1 MEQHALKAALEWYL
15 DNGVDEALG
24 DVPADYFAAPV
35 SVAAMGAAASL
46 AGDVGATRKAQ
57 ATQALQGSSLSPA
70 LGAADA
76 RAEAIKIAQ
85 AADSLESLRAAIAAF
100 DGIALKKTASHLVFG
115 EGNPQASIMI
125 IGDVPGAEED
135 KTGRPFMG
143 AAGFLFDKM
152 LASIGL
158 NRLPEVSPQSVYV
171 SNILNWRPP
180 GNRAPNPGEIEASLP
195 FIERQ
200 IQLVNPDIL
209 VFMGAL
215 PAQSLLARS
224 EGISKLRKGWHSFN
238 PLALPQADGVKEAI
252 PALVTFHPS
261 YLLGM
266 PQQKRLAW
274 ADLLML
280 KAKMQG

>member
-35 SVAAMGAAASL
+35 SVAAMGAAAPL
-46 AGDVGATRKAQ
+46 AGDVGAARKTQ
-57 ATQALQGSSLSPA
+57 AAQALQGSSLSPA

-85 AADSLESLRAAIAAF
+85 TADSLESLRAAIAAF
-100 DGIALKKTASHLVFG
+100 DGIALKKTASNLVFG

-125 IGDVPGAEED
+125 IGDVPGTEED

-158 NRLPEVSPQSVYV
+158 NRLPEASPQSVYV

-180 GNRAPNPGEIEASLP
+180 GNRTPAPGEIEASLP

-238 PLALPQADGVKEAI
+238 PLALPQADGVKDSV